1 MIAHNCLLSFFDS
14 KNFLYRFLN
23 SSGIGTAML
32 FVVHSR
38 IFGEEKAHSIIK
50 QSMKDQE
57 KPMFGKGRP

>member
-1 MIAHNCLLSFFDS
+1 
-14 KNFLYRFLN
+14 LYRFLN